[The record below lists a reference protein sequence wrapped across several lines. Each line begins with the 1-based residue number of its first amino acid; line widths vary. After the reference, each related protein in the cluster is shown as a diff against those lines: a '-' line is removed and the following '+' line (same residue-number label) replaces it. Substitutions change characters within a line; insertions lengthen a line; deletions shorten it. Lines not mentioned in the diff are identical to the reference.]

1 MKSPLKDKPLRNSG
15 ESLDKQI
22 IDIRDNE
29 LTNCLLLSA
38 LSIFWAAIEW
48 AHWYQK
54 SPPMPLLVSFIALT
68 IVVYSTVKFL
78 RIKKKLKALK
88 QGRDGE
94 KVVGQYLE
102 NLRENGA
109 EVFHDIPADGFNLDH
124 VVICKSGLYVIET
137 KTYSKP
143 DKGEAKIIFNG
154 DAIFLNGKIE
164 NNKPIIQVRAAS
176 KWLND
181 LILQVTGLK
190 LTAKPVIVFPGWFIE
205 QTSES
210 KTSDVWVL
218 NPKALP
224 TFIGNSKDKLSIEQV
239 RMVSGHLSR
248 YVRSFEENKKK

>member
-1 MKSPLKDKPLRNSG
+1 MKTPLKDKPLRNPG

-22 IDIRDNE
+22 DD
-29 LTNCLLLSA
+29 LLYDEVFTYFFISTIAIILAMLEWQRWYSKA
-38 LSIFWAAIEW
+38 SPSPWTFSI
-48 AHWYQK
+48 
-54 SPPMPLLVSFIALT
+54 IAMV
-68 IVVYSTVKFL
+68 IVCYSIVKIVWG
-78 RIKKKLKALK
+78 IKKIRLLK

-94 KVVGQYLE
+94 KAVGQYLE
-102 NLRENGA
+102 NLREQGTK
-109 EVFHDIPADGFNLDH
+109 VFHDIPGDGFNLDH

-164 NNKPIIQVRAAS
+164 TNKPIIQVRAAS
-176 KWLND
+176 KWLSD
-181 LILQVTGLK
+181 LILESTGLK

-205 QTSES
+205 PTSES
-210 KTSDVWVL
+210 KTSDVWAL

-224 TFIGNSKDKLSIEQV
+224 TFIGNSKERLSIEQV

-248 YVRSFEENKKK
+248 YVRRFEEKKSV